1 MSTSIQ
7 NGCVKATSTS
17 GNIVSICNGII
28 TAAEPGESSSI
39 NTNGKQPVT
48 TLSGP
53 KGTMEVVGNKETTA
67 SKTLNS
73 NSTQAIQIKKSTL
86 YSPPAAVFSPT
97 IKSNTLNNTNPTTAN
112 NIGII
117 NWLEKYWYIIVG
129 AAISIILIAYIMR

>member
-53 KGTMEVVGNKETTA
+53 NGTMEVVGNKE
-67 SKTLNS
+67 
-73 NSTQAIQIKKSTL
+73 I
-86 YSPPAAVFSPT
+86 AVDSGPFNFT
-97 IKSNTLNNTNPTTAN
+97 
-112 NIGII
+112 
-117 NWLEKYWYIIVG
+117 
-129 AAISIILIAYIMR
+129 SIIAKLSNLPSTDKYLIILAILAAGALIGLFLLRKK